1 MAQLKV
7 LSNALEKMR
16 GALDVPMSIPCFTMK
31 VNSPSCLC
39 KKKKHWA
46 IQMSPSNICSLAS
59 SIAHICEQIQMG
71 LSNRGQVPSHASLCE
86 HCSLSPSSAKEAVPV
101 WREVFIPPSGT
112 ISLTI
117 AAKRLF
123 HQRHKT
129 YMMRV
134 PSIAF
139 CPLRLS
145 IRVPFEQC
153 ALHGVCSARCAC
165 TGTETN
171 YCFARVYF
179 FAVFVI
185 SSTPM
190 TSSRLGPTDRY
201 DDDAQMRKSSAG
213 ALHRGAALRLFPFA
227 SFFAVLNRI
236 VFALD
241 TTFMSNGSKGGKS
254 AWNSRSVS
262 PMSTT

>member
-1 MAQLKV
+1 
-7 LSNALEKMR
+7 
-16 GALDVPMSIPCFTMK
+16 
-31 VNSPSCLC
+31 
-39 KKKKHWA
+39 
-46 IQMSPSNICSLAS
+46 
-59 SIAHICEQIQMG
+59 MG
-71 LSNRGQVPSHASLCE
+71 LSNRGQVPSMHRCASIAPSLLRPRRKPCQFGE
-86 HCSLSPSSAKEAVPV
+86 KCSS
-101 WREVFIPPSGT
+101 PPSGT

>member
-1 MAQLKV
+1 MHRCA
-7 LSNALEKMR
+7 
-16 GALDVPMSIPCFTMK
+16 
-31 VNSPSCLC
+31 
-39 KKKKHWA
+39 
-46 IQMSPSNICSLAS
+46 
-59 SIAHICEQIQMG
+59 SIA
-71 LSNRGQVPSHASLCE
+71 PSLLRPRRKPCQFGE
-86 HCSLSPSSAKEAVPV
+86 KCSS
-101 WREVFIPPSGT
+101 PPSGT

-145 IRVPFEQC
+145 MRVPFEQC
-153 ALHGVCSARCAC
+153 ALHGVCGARCAC

-227 SFFAVLNRI
+227 SFVAVLNRI